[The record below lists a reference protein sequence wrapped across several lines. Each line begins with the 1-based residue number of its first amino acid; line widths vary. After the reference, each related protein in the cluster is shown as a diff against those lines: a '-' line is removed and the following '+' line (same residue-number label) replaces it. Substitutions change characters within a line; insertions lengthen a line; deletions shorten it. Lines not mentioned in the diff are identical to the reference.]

1 MDFPKKVPAPTNRVV
16 NSFRV
21 SNPDG
26 FRDVMGEEANETPA
40 HEAAEMD
47 DDFDDV
53 KARKKRYGVF
63 Y

>member
-1 MDFPKKVPAPTNRVV
+1 
-16 NSFRV
+16 
-21 SNPDG
+21 
-26 FRDVMGEEANETPA
+26 MGEEANETPA